1 MKKLVVLPLFLII
14 FFSSCSVTWEG
25 EDLSGF
31 ILRMNTLNEQY
42 NLTSQGFIYSD
53 ENNNI
58 YKFFVVNEN
67 EILLSFKNDNK
78 GRLTEMNFV
87 ADHNFYEDLSS
98 YDFLKNALNAFI
110 NNETT
115 YSEVIDGNNLT
126 DILEN
131 NTKETATIKSGNIEV
146 LLDVTT
152 LGTVITVHFTDK

>member
-1 MKKLVVLPLFLII
+1 MKKLVVLPLFLIV

-25 EDLSGF
+25 EDLNGF

>member
-1 MKKLVVLPLFLII
+1 MKKFVVLPLILIA
-14 FFSSCSVTWEG
+14 FFSSCSITHNG

-42 NLTSQGFIYSD
+42 NLTSQGFIYEEKND
-53 ENNNI
+53 DI
-58 YKFFVVNEN
+58 YKFFVINEN

-87 ADHNFYEDLSS
+87 ADRNFYEDLSS

-110 NNETT
+110 NNENT
-115 YSEVIDGNNLT
+115 YSGVIDGNNLT
-126 DILEN
+126 EILEN

>member
-1 MKKLVVLPLFLII
+1 MKKLVVLPLFLIV

-58 YKFFVVNEN
+58 YKFFVVNKN

-131 NTKETATIKSGNIEV
+131 NTKETAKIKSGNIEV

>member
-1 MKKLVVLPLFLII
+1 MKKLVVLPLFLIV

-78 GRLTEMNFV
+78 G
-87 ADHNFYEDLSS
+87 
-98 YDFLKNALNAFI
+98 
-110 NNETT
+110 
-115 YSEVIDGNNLT
+115 
-126 DILEN
+126 
-131 NTKETATIKSGNIEV
+131 
-146 LLDVTT
+146 
-152 LGTVITVHFTDK
+152 